1 MKELAWGAGAFIV
14 FALLMRLFLFPRLKR
29 GMDARYNSIREGH
42 ESAEATRTAART
54 EVAQYEAG
62 LASAKAEA
70 AKVIEAA
77 RAALEGERQ
86 VQISAANSRIT
97 SQRDAA
103 LAQAESARRAARSQ
117 VESAVADVV
126 SSAVEIAT
134 GKKPDGAAVNRAV
147 ADAMSAGVR

>member
-1 MKELAWGAGAFIV
+1 MKEIAWGAGSFIV

-29 GMDARYNSIREGH
+29 GMDARYESIRSGH
-42 ESAEATRTAART
+42 ENAEATRTAART
-54 EVAQYEAG
+54 EVSQYESA

-77 RAALEGERQ
+77 RTTLEGERQ
-86 VQISAANSRIT
+86 AQISAANGRIS
-97 SQRDAA
+97 SQRDVA
-103 LAQAESARRAARSQ
+103 LAQAESARTAARSQ

-134 GKKPDGAAVNRAV
+134 GKKPDASAVSRAV
-147 ADAMSAGVR
+147 SDAMSAGVR